1 MPSWQIPAVS
11 CQRQTEQSVT
21 DSRYAQSVMNPPA
34 KHWLAI
40 YDSDHANAANR
51 LIHWICAPV
60 FLAGLLGLLWHLPMP
75 ATPATS
81 LAAINWATLFAMA
94 SVVYYFI
101 MSISL
106 AIGGLVFLA
115 GVLVA
120 IAWLDVNGA
129 PLLLIS
135 SLALF
140 GAAVGQFI
148 GHRLESGGSLSK
160 DILYC
165 VIAPIWVLA
174 ALYRKLGIP
183 Y

>member
-1 MPSWQIPAVS
+1 
-11 CQRQTEQSVT
+11 
-21 DSRYAQSVMNPPA
+21 MNPPA
-34 KHWLAI
+34 KHWLAV
-40 YDSDHANAANR
+40 YDRDHVNAVNR
-51 LIHWICAPV
+51 LIHWICAPA

-75 ATPATS
+75 AAPATS

-106 AIGGLVFLA
+106 AIGALLFLT
-115 GVLVA
+115 GVLGA
-120 IAWLDVNGA
+120 IAWLDVSGA
-129 PLLLIS
+129 PLLMIS
-135 SLALF
+135 SLLLF

-148 GHRLESGGSLSK
+148 GHRLESSGSLSK

-165 VIAPIWVLA
+165 VIAPMWALA
-174 ALYRKLGIP
+174 ALYRRLGIR

>member
-1 MPSWQIPAVS
+1 
-11 CQRQTEQSVT
+11 
-21 DSRYAQSVMNPPA
+21 MNPPA

-40 YDSDHANAANR
+40 YDHDHANRINR
-51 LIHWICAPV
+51 LIHWICAPA

-75 ATPATS
+75 AAPATS

-106 AIGGLVFLA
+106 ALGALLFLT
-115 GVLVA
+115 GVLGV
-120 IAWLDVNGA
+120 IAWLDLIGA
-129 PLLLIS
+129 PLLMIS
-135 SLALF
+135 SLLMFAAAL
-140 GAAVGQFI
+140 GQFI
-148 GHRLESGGSLSK
+148 GHRLEASGSLSK

-165 VIAPIWVLA
+165 VIAPVWALA